1 MRQCVGWSSLAIP
14 KEIIDQFSSG
24 TRTEA
29 VRFVANDDVRVVSG
43 LNKKRTGVVVSI
55 FSIDPVVTYLIEPSA
70 EPWGDFQA
78 ADSDLELI
86 EP

>member
-1 MRQCVGWSSLAIP
+1 MSIP
-14 KEIIDQFSSG
+14 NEALEQFLSG

-29 VRFVANDDVRVVSG
+29 VRFVINDPVRVVSG
-43 LNKKRTGVVVSI
+43 LNKKRMGAVVSI
-55 FSIDPVVTYLIEPSA
+55 FSLEPVTTYLIEPGA

-78 ADSDLELI
+78 AQSDIELI

>member
-1 MRQCVGWSSLAIP
+1 MSIP
-14 KEIIDQFSSG
+14 NEVLDQFSAG

-29 VRFVANDDVRVVSG
+29 VRFVINDSVRVISG
-43 LNKKRTGVVVSI
+43 SNKKRMGAVVSI
-55 FSIDPVVTYLIEPSA
+55 FSVEPVTTYLIEPGA

-78 ADSDLELI
+78 AQSDLELI